1 MQCNYVIYWRRYARF
16 VEEALGAEEAARVW
30 ERATGKLLKRRPEPF
45 LDFALFREAHG
56 QVDEARELFKHVLG
70 FGNSSLRPADTH
82 THTRHTHAPLRSAL
96 LTVYLVSSARPRGSD
111 AQVCAAGAEAAEL

>member
-1 MQCNYVIYWRRYARF
+1 VQCNYVIYWRRYARF
-16 VEEALGAEEAARVW
+16 VEEALGAEEAVRVW

-70 FGNSSLRPADTH
+70 FGNSPPRPADTH
-82 THTRHTHAPLRSAL
+82 TTHTT
-96 LTVYLVSSARPRGSD
+96 
-111 AQVCAAGAEAAEL
+111 